1 MSHPS
6 DDLPVVH
13 GAVSDLGATRPRF
26 RRSLAVAGLWTAACA
41 GILLLSSCARYPVME
56 DDTVKRTAMPVFM
69 LERKVPTELFLLEAR
84 ERVYDRHAP
93 ATVYI
98 EGDGV
103 PYIDEKHVS
112 DDPTPADPVALRLA
126 AQDGDSNVIWLARPC
141 QYFKEW
147 RGYSAGDKTG
157 GQANDKA
164 GKKACPKAYWTDR
177 KFAPEVIESYNM
189 ALDNIKAYYG
199 IPVFNLVGYD
209 GGAVIAMALAAQRQD
224 IKSLR
229 TVAGNLAP
237 DVTAQIHNY
246 QFNGQNS
253 VNPRDYADRL
263 ETMPQRHFIGRLDR
277 VTPPVVYNSYAQN
290 VQDGKCL
297 NATLVDNADH
307 QLGWVE
313 QWKTLKTLPTDCQAP
328 AVPVKFDPT
337 PLDGDK
343 YKPAKK
349 HK

>member
-1 MSHPS
+1 MSHSS
-6 DDLPVVH
+6 DDLPV
-13 GAVSDLGATRPRF
+13 AAAPAPDFEMTRSRF
-26 RRSLAVAGLWTAACA
+26 RRNITTISACA
-41 GILLLSSCARYPVME
+41 GVLLLSSCASHPVME

-84 ERVYDRHAP
+84 ERVYDRHSA

-147 RGYSAGDKTG
+147 RGYGAGDKTG
-157 GQANDKA
+157 DQTGDQASNQANDKS
-164 GKKACPKAYWTDR
+164 GHKACPKAYWTDR

-199 IPVFNLVGYD
+199 IPAFNLVGYD
-209 GGAVIAMALAAQRQD
+209 GGAVIAMALAAQRHD

-253 VNPRDYADRL
+253 VNPQDYADRL
-263 ETMPQRHFIGRLDR
+263 ESMPQRHFIGRLDR

-328 AVPVKFDPT
+328 SVPVKFERVFT
-337 PLDGDK
+337 
-343 YKPAKK
+343 YR
-349 HK
+349 